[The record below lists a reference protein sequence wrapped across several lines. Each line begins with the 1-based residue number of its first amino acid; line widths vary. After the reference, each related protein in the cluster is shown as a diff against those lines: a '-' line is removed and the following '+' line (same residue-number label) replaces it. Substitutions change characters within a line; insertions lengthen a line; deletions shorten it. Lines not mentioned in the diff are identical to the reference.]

1 MFLPSLMGFDFAKDA
16 FVGLLD
22 LYPNAAAAYSVR
34 KLRAAYTGSAIRV
47 RRSSNNDEQDIG
59 FTALGALDT
68 SSLTSFCGSGNGFV
82 TRWYDQSGNARNAIQ
97 STAINQ
103 PQIVSSGSVINVNS
117 KPSLQF
123 DGSNDKLEV
132 ASSTATFN
140 FIHNGGLAQIANVVK
155 ISSSGSNGFI
165 GNNAGASA
173 NVGFYWGQDPTYAPI
188 FVVTKGGGGFPVI
201 ADAPQNAVSNLQYL
215 FYNEIDADNATAS
228 NRGKLYINNGS
239 SYNNTQTTSPSTSNA
254 SFNLQIGS
262 MGNNILPL
270 NGNHQELI
278 IWNLLNTGDRTGIQS
293 NINSYYGIY

>member
-1 MFLPSLMGFDFAKDA
+1 MIIATHGVVASQIQS

-22 LYPNAAAAYSVR
+22 DYPNAAAAYSVR
-34 KLRAAYTGSAIRV
+34 KLRSAYTGSAIRV
-47 RRSSNNDEQDIG
+47 RRSSDNTEQDIG
-59 FTALGALDT
+59 FVNNALDT

-82 TRWYDQSGNARNAIQ
+82 TTWYDQSGNARNATQ
-97 STAINQ
+97 TTAANQ
-103 PQIVSSGSVINVNS
+103 PQIVSSGSVLNINS

-123 DGSNDKLEV
+123 DGSNDRLEV
-132 ASSTATFN
+132 PSSTATFN

-155 ISSSGSNGFI
+155 ISSSGSNGFM

-173 NVGFYWGQDPTYAPI
+173 NIGFFWGQDPTYAPV
-188 FVVTKGGGGFPVI
+188 FVVTSGGGFPVI

-239 SYNNTQTTSPSTSNA
+239 SYNNTQTTSPSTLNA
-254 SFNLQIGS
+254 SFNLQIGA

-293 NINSYYGIY
+293 NINTYYGIY